1 MQFVYS
7 FFSFSVNLQPMEKST
22 DVYERLCQYVKNTH
36 AATHQQYT
44 LDVMDV
50 SVLSL
55 QVTYGSM

>member
-1 MQFVYS
+1 
-7 FFSFSVNLQPMEKST
+7 MEKST